1 MKRAGMIA
9 AGVIGGWFILVWLV
23 IRPITDGPVVDS
35 WIYAESV
42 RWFIRTGE
50 IRFAGYTQAM
60 PAAQV
65 IWGASWA
72 TLFGASAASLE
83 LSTALLAA
91 LTAIMFY
98 ALAIRCGARRWQA
111 FAGAALI
118 ACNPCFLFL
127 GFSFMTEVPF
137 LAALVA
143 SHLAFANA
151 TGEHEYRWLWIA
163 AIAGAISFAVRPF
176 GGIAIAGAA
185 GAIVFEEWR
194 RPRRDFAGL
203 ATKLTPFAVTTGFCA
218 IYWIYFTIVRTP
230 PWSLRL
236 NESHLPYLFA
246 VPFAE
251 YLRSGV
257 LNPLLWIGIAVSPI
271 ALGELVGGRT
281 ARIIGWAVALYAA
294 AALLIR
300 INPAL
305 PATPE
310 LSCFGGCANAL
321 QLHGLPNRFHWTGWG
336 QWAAMAIG
344 SIGAGAFIEGARGA
358 MRRLSRPALAVLI
371 AAALYFAVSIPLW
384 MFNDRYDLAMLPA
397 ACLIV
402 ALAPIPNRIAVRA
415 LTFIAIAIMGLLSM
429 GGVYAYQRGLAAVM
443 AERDRLLQADVPRR
457 AIDAGYELNGLD
469 LYRFPE
475 KGEDEFRDE
484 RGIPM
489 ITTAKIDEFTIASRV
504 LPGTIIVRRFA
515 WPGTFG
521 IGSRELYVLKKNTT
535 ARPISSSATSE
546 EPGR

>member
-1 MKRAGMIA
+1 MKRAGIIA

-23 IRPITDGPVVDS
+23 IRPLTDGPVVDS

-65 IWGASWA
+65 LWGAAWA
-72 TLFGASAASLE
+72 ILFGASASSLE
-83 LSTALLAA
+83 ISTAVLGASA
-91 LTAIMFY
+91 SIMFY

-151 TGEHEYRWLWIA
+151 TGENEVRWLWIA
-163 AIAGAISFAVRPF
+163 AIAGVIAFSVRPF
-176 GGIAIAGAA
+176 GGIAIAGAS
-185 GAIVFEEWR
+185 GAILFDAWKN
-194 RPRRDFAGL
+194 PRRDYAAFAMKL
-203 ATKLTPFAVTTGFCA
+203 APFAVATGLCA
-218 IYWIYFTIVRTP
+218 IDWIYFTIVRTP

-246 VPFAE
+246 VPLAE

-271 ALGELVGGRT
+271 ALGALAGGRA
-281 ARIIGWAVALYAA
+281 ARVIGWAIAIYAVAAI
-294 AALLIR
+294 LIR

-305 PATPE
+305 PVTPE
-310 LSCFGGCANAL
+310 LSCFGGCANVL
-321 QLHGLPNRFHWTGWG
+321 QLHEVPNRFRWSGWG
-336 QWAAMAIG
+336 QWVAMAIG
-344 SIGAGAFIEGARGA
+344 SIGAGAIIEAARGA
-358 MRRLSRPALAVLI
+358 VGRLTRPSLAVLI
-371 AAALYFAVSIPLW
+371 AVAMYFAVSIPLW
-384 MFNDRYDLAMLPA
+384 MFNDRYDLVMLPA

-402 ALAPIPNRIAVRA
+402 ALAPLPNRLPAKA
-415 LTFIAIAIMGLLSM
+415 LTFTAIGIMGLLSM

-443 AERDRLLQADVPRR
+443 AERDQLLRQGVPRR

-489 ITTAKIDEFTIASRV
+489 ITSAKVDEFTIASRV
-504 LPGTIIVRRFA
+504 LPGTVIVRRFS
-515 WPGTFG
+515 WPGPFG
-521 IGSRELYVLKKNTT
+521 VGSRDLYVLKKGIT
-535 ARPISSSATSE
+535 AQPITHSATAE
-546 EPGR
+546 APGR